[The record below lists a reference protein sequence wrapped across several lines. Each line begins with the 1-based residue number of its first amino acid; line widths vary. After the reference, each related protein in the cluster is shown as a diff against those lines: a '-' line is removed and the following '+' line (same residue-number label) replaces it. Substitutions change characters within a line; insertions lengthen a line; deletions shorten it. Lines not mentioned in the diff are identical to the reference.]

1 VAPHWMRRLLA
12 GTRGRILAEL
22 RLGPA
27 TVNALTERLAI
38 SANAVRSHLTA
49 LERDGIVVLE
59 PLQKQ
64 RVGKPAYQYRLT
76 SEALSLTPKAYD
88 TMLGVILSAAREDAG
103 MDVYKAILESA
114 ADRLAGPAPRQE
126 ANFETRLAG
135 TKALL
140 ASIGADI
147 EVERKGNKLRMRGAD
162 CPLASM
168 VATHPELCSVLAGV
182 ISRRLGIAV
191 NDCCDRSQTL
201 PRCCFE
207 AIVA

>member
-1 VAPHWMRRLLA
+1 MAPHWMRRLLA

-22 RLGPA
+22 RHGPA

-64 RVGKPAYQYRLT
+64 RVGKPAFQYRLT
-76 SEALSLTPKAYD
+76 GEALSLTPKAYD
-88 TMLGVILSAAREDAG
+88 TMLDVVLTAAREDAG
-103 MDVYKAILESA
+103 MDVYKAILHSA
-114 ADRLAGPAPRQE
+114 ADRLAGPSPRQDANLE
-126 ANFETRLAG
+126 ARLADTRL
-135 TKALL
+135 LL
-140 ASIGADI
+140 ASIGADV
-147 EVERKGNKLRMRGAD
+147 EVERKGNTLRLRGSD

-168 VATHPELCSVLAGV
+168 VATHPELCGVLAAV
-182 ISRRLGIAV
+182 IARRLGVAV
-191 NDCCDRSQTL
+191 NDCCDRSQAL

>member
-1 VAPHWMRRLLA
+1 VANHWMRRLLA

-22 RLGPA
+22 RRSPA

-59 PLQKQ
+59 TLQKQ
-64 RVGKPAYQYRLT
+64 GVGKPAFQYRLT
-76 SEALSLTPKAYD
+76 GEAQALTPKAYD
-88 TMLGVILSAAREDAG
+88 TMLDVVLTAAREDAG
-103 MDVYKAILESA
+103 MDVYKAILDSA
-114 ADRLAGPAPRQE
+114 ADRLAGPAPREE
-126 ANFETRLAG
+126 ANLAARLAD
-135 TKALL
+135 TKVLL
-140 ASIGADI
+140 ASIGADVEI
-147 EVERKGNKLRMRGAD
+147 ERKGKRLRMRGAD

-168 VATHPELCSVLAGV
+168 VATHPELCGVLAAV
-182 ISRRLGIAV
+182 ISRRLGVAV
-191 NDCCDRSQTL
+191 NDCCDRSQAL

>member
-1 VAPHWMRRLLA
+1 MAPHWMRRLLA

-126 ANFETRLAG
+126 ANFEARLAE

-147 EVERKGNKLRMRGAD
+147 EVERKGNKLRMCGAD

>member
-1 VAPHWMRRLLA
+1 MRRLLA

-59 PLQKQ
+59 LLQKQ

-126 ANFETRLAG
+126 ANFEARLAE

>member
-1 VAPHWMRRLLA
+1 MRRLLA
-12 GTRGRILAEL
+12 GTRGRLLAEL
-22 RLGPA
+22 RRSPA
-27 TVNALTERLAI
+27 TVNALTERLGI

-126 ANFETRLAG
+126 ANFEARLAE
-135 TKALL
+135 TKELL

>member
-1 VAPHWMRRLLA
+1 MRRLLA

-126 ANFETRLAG
+126 ANFEARLAE

-147 EVERKGNKLRMRGAD
+147 EVERKGDKVRMRGAD